1 MPRTERHPLMAET
14 EPVTAQIRTWWQRV
28 EIKRIVWIWLGLTVI
43 LAIFALI
50 VPARVMGPA
59 ASSTMVAVESTM
71 TVFSVAAAPV
81 MALVLAIAIY
91 SLVSWRSRGSEP
103 PIGDGLPI
111 RGNGR
116 VTATWMVVSSILTMF
131 VLIWG
136 LGEMQSLSAEA
147 STPNAMVVN
156 VTGQQWVWTFSYPQ
170 NGNVESEQLYL
181 PVNRPVVFHVTSKDV
196 IHSFWVVQ
204 MGIKVD
210 ANPGEVTKTG
220 VVPDRLG
227 TFDVHC
233 AELCGLL
240 HAHMETQ
247 AHVVSTTDFAAWITA
262 QERRAS

>member
-1 MPRTERHPLMAET
+1 MTQPAT
-14 EPVTAQIRTWWQRV
+14 VQIRTWWHRV
-28 EIKRIVWIWLGLTVI
+28 EIKRIVWTWLGLTV
-43 LAIFALI
+43 LLTIFALT
-50 VPARVMGPA
+50 VPARLMGPP
-59 ASSTMVAVESTM
+59 ASPTMRAVESTM
-71 TVFSVAAAPV
+71 TVFSVAASAV
-81 MALVLAIAIY
+81 MALVLAIAVY
-91 SLVSWRSRGSEP
+91 SLIGWRSRGSEP
-103 PIGDGLPI
+103 PIGDGPPI

-116 VTATWMVVSSILTMF
+116 VTATWIVLSAGLTMF
-131 VLIWG
+131 ALIWG

-204 MGIKVD
+204 MGIKID

-227 TFDVHC
+227 IFDVRC

-247 AHVVSTTDFAAWITA
+247 AHVVSSTDFAAWITA
-262 QERRAS
+262 QERPAS

>member
-1 MPRTERHPLMAET
+1 MDQT

-28 EIKRIVWIWLGLTVI
+28 EIKRIVWIWLGLTVV
-43 LAIFALI
+43 LTIFALI
-50 VPARVMGPA
+50 VPARLMGPP
-59 ASSTMVAVESTM
+59 ASPTMRAVESTM
-71 TVFSVAAAPV
+71 TIFSVAAAPV
-81 MALVLAIAIY
+81 MAVVLAIGVY
-91 SLVSWRSRGSEP
+91 SLIAWRSRGSEQ
-103 PIGDGLPI
+103 PIGDGPPI

-116 VTATWMVVSSILTMF
+116 VTATWVVVSSMLTVF
-131 VLIWG
+131 ALIWG

-147 STPNAMVVN
+147 ASPNAMVVD

-170 NGNVESEQLYL
+170 NGNVESDQLYL
-181 PVNRPVVFHVTSKDV
+181 PVDRPVVFHVTSKDV
-196 IHSFWVVQ
+196 IHSFWVVE

-227 TFDVHC
+227 TFTVRC

-247 AHVVSTTDFAAWITA
+247 AHVVSSTDFAAWIGA
-262 QERRAS
+262 QQSRAS

>member
-1 MPRTERHPLMAET
+1 MAET

-28 EIKRIVWIWLGLTVI
+28 EIKRIIWIWLGLTVV

-59 ASSTMVAVESTM
+59 ASSSMVAVESTM

-91 SLVSWRSRGSEP
+91 SLVGWRSRGSEP
-103 PIGDGLPI
+103 PIGDGPPI
-111 RGNGR
+111 RGNSR

-136 LGEMQSLSAEA
+136 LGEMQSLAAEA

-170 NGNVESEQLYL
+170 NGNVESDQLYL
-181 PVNRPVVFHVTSKDV
+181 PVNRPVVFHVTSTDV
-196 IHSFWVVQ
+196 IHSFWVVE

-210 ANPGEVTKTG
+210 ANPGQITKTG
-220 VVPDRLG
+220 VTPDKLG
-227 TFDVHC
+227 TFTVRC

-247 AHVVSTTDFAAWITA
+247 AHVVSSTVFAAWLTT
-262 QERRAS
+262 QEVAAP

>member
-1 MPRTERHPLMAET
+1 MSET
-14 EPVTAQIRTWWQRV
+14 EPVTVQIRTWWQRV
-28 EIKRIVWIWLGLTVI
+28 EIKRIVWTWLGLTV
-43 LAIFALI
+43 LLTIFALT
-50 VPARVMGPA
+50 VPTRLMGPP
-59 ASSTMVAVESTM
+59 ASPTMRAVESTM
-71 TVFSVAAAPV
+71 TVFSVAASAV
-81 MALVLAIAIY
+81 MALVLAIAVY
-91 SLVSWRSRGSEP
+91 SLIGWRSRGSEP
-103 PIGDGLPI
+103 PIGDGPPI

-116 VTATWMVVSSILTMF
+116 VTVAWIAVSTGLTMF
-131 VLIWG
+131 ALIWG
-136 LGEMQSLSAEA
+136 LGEMQSLSADA

-204 MGIKVD
+204 MGIKID

-227 TFDVHC
+227 TFDVRC

-247 AHVVSTTDFAAWITA
+247 AHVVSSTNFAAWITA
-262 QERRAS
+262 QERRPS

>member
-1 MPRTERHPLMAET
+1 MAET

-50 VPARVMGPA
+50 VPARLMGPA

-81 MALVLAIAIY
+81 MAVVLAIAIY
-91 SLVSWRSRGSEP
+91 SLVSWRSRGLEP
-103 PIGDGLPI
+103 PIGDGPPI
-111 RGNGR
+111 RGNAR
-116 VTATWMVVSSILTMF
+116 ATATWMVVSVGLTMF
-131 VLIWG
+131 ALIWG
-136 LGEMQSLSAEA
+136 LGEMQSLSADA

-170 NGNVESEQLYL
+170 NGNVESDQLYL

-227 TFDVHC
+227 IFDVRC

-240 HAHMETQ
+240 HAHMDTQ
-247 AHVVSTTDFAAWITA
+247 AHVVSSTNFAAWITA
-262 QERRAS
+262 QERPAS

>member
-1 MPRTERHPLMAET
+1 MAET
-14 EPVTAQIRTWWQRV
+14 ESVTAQIRTWWQRV

-81 MALVLAIAIY
+81 MALVLAVAIY
-91 SLVSWRSRGSEP
+91 SLIGWRSRGLEP

-116 VTATWMVVSSILTMF
+116 VTATWIVLSSGLTMF
-131 VLIWG
+131 ALIWG
-136 LGEMQSLSAEA
+136 LGEMQSLAAEA

-170 NGNVESEQLYL
+170 NGNVESDQLYL

-196 IHSFWVVQ
+196 IHSFWVVE

-210 ANPGEVTKTG
+210 ANPGQITKTG
-220 VVPDRLG
+220 VTPDKLG
-227 TFDVHC
+227 TFTVRC

-247 AHVVSTTDFAAWITA
+247 AHVVSNTAFAAWITT
-262 QERRAS
+262 QQSPAS

>member
-1 MPRTERHPLMAET
+1 M
-14 EPVTAQIRTWWQRV
+14 
-28 EIKRIVWIWLGLTVI
+28 
-43 LAIFALI
+43 IFALT
-50 VPARVMGPA
+50 VPARLMGPA
-59 ASSTMVAVESTM
+59 ASPTMRAVESTM
-71 TVFSVAAAPV
+71 TVFSVAASPV
-81 MALVLAIAIY
+81 MALVLAIAVF
-91 SLVSWRSRGSEP
+91 SLIGWRSRGSEP
-103 PIGDGLPI
+103 PIGDGPPI

-116 VTATWMVVSSILTMF
+116 VTATWIVLSAGLTMF
-131 VLIWG
+131 ALIWG

>member
-1 MPRTERHPLMAET
+1 MAQT
-14 EPVTAQIRTWWQRV
+14 EPVTAQISTWWQRV
-28 EIKRIVWIWLGLTVI
+28 EIKRIAWIWLGITVV
-43 LAIFALI
+43 LVVFALN
-50 VPARVMGPA
+50 VPARVMGSPA
-59 ASSTMVAVESTM
+59 SPTMRAVESTM

-81 MALVLAIAIY
+81 MALVLAVAIY
-91 SLVSWRSRGSEP
+91 SLIGWRSRGSAP
-103 PIGDGLPI
+103 PIGDGPPI
-111 RGNGR
+111 RGSGP
-116 VTATWMVVSSILTMF
+116 VTATWMVVSSLLTVF
-131 VLIWG
+131 LLIWG

-170 NGNVESEQLYL
+170 NGNVESDQLYL

-220 VVPDRLG
+220 VVPDTLG
-227 TFDVHC
+227 TFDVRC

-240 HAHMETQ
+240 HANMQTK
-247 AHVVSTTDFAAWITA
+247 AHVVSGTDFAAWLHA
-262 QERRAS
+262 QESRAS

>member
-1 MPRTERHPLMAET
+1 MSET
-14 EPVTAQIRTWWQRV
+14 EPVTVQIRTWWQRV
-28 EIKRIVWIWLGLTVI
+28 EIKRIVWTWLGLTV
-43 LAIFALI
+43 LLTIFALT
-50 VPARVMGPA
+50 VPTRLMGPP
-59 ASSTMVAVESTM
+59 ASPTMRAVESTM
-71 TVFSVAAAPV
+71 TVEH
-81 MALVLAIAIY
+81 VLAALAGCGIDNAVIE
-91 SLVSWRSRGSEP
+91 LDAAEP
-103 PIGDGLPI
+103 PIGDGPPI

-116 VTATWMVVSSILTMF
+116 VTVAWIAVSTGLTMF
-131 VLIWG
+131 ALIWG
-136 LGEMQSLSAEA
+136 LGEMQSLSADA

-204 MGIKVD
+204 MGIKID

-227 TFDVHC
+227 TFDVRC

-247 AHVVSTTDFAAWITA
+247 AHVVSSSNFAAWITA

>member
-1 MPRTERHPLMAET
+1 MTQSAT
-14 EPVTAQIRTWWQRV
+14 VQIRTWWQRV
-28 EIKRIVWIWLGLTVI
+28 EIKRIVWTWLGLTV
-43 LAIFALI
+43 LLTIFALT
-50 VPARVMGPA
+50 VPARLMGPP
-59 ASSTMVAVESTM
+59 ASPTMRAVESTM
-71 TVFSVAAAPV
+71 TVFSVAASAV
-81 MALVLAIAIY
+81 MALVLAIAVY
-91 SLVSWRSRGSEP
+91 SLIGWRSRGSEP
-103 PIGDGLPI
+103 PIGDGPPI

-116 VTATWMVVSSILTMF
+116 VTATWIVLSTGLTMF
-131 VLIWG
+131 ALIWG

-170 NGNVESEQLYL
+170 NGNVESDQLYL

-204 MGIKVD
+204 MGIKID

-227 TFDVHC
+227 TFDVRC

>member
-1 MPRTERHPLMAET
+1 MAQT

-28 EIKRIVWIWLGLTVI
+28 EIKRIVWIWLGLTI
-43 LAIFALI
+43 LLTIFALV
-50 VPARVMGPA
+50 VPARLMGTA
-59 ASSTMVAVESTM
+59 ASPTMRAVESTM
-71 TVFSVAAAPV
+71 TIFSVAAAPV
-81 MALVLAIAIY
+81 MALVLAIAAY
-91 SLVSWRSRGSEP
+91 SLIAWRTRGPEQ
-103 PIGDGLPI
+103 PIGDGPPI

-116 VTATWMVVSSILTMF
+116 VTATWMVLSAVLTMF

-147 STPNAMVVN
+147 STSDVMVVD

-170 NGNVESEQLYL
+170 NGNVESDQLYL
-181 PVNRPVVFHVTSKDV
+181 PVNRPVIFHVTSKDV
-196 IHSFWVVQ
+196 IHSFWVVE

-210 ANPGEVTKTG
+210 ANPGEVTKTS

-227 TFDVHC
+227 TYVVRC

-247 AHVVSTTDFAAWITA
+247 AHVVSSTDFAAWITA
-262 QERRAS
+262 QHSAAS

>member
-1 MPRTERHPLMAET
+1 MTQSPT
-14 EPVTAQIRTWWQRV
+14 VQIRTWWQRV
-28 EIKRIVWIWLGLTVI
+28 EIKRIVWTWLGLTV
-43 LAIFALI
+43 LLMIFALT
-50 VPARVMGPA
+50 VPARLMGPA
-59 ASSTMVAVESTM
+59 ASPTMRAVESTM
-71 TVFSVAAAPV
+71 TVFSVAASPV
-81 MALVLAIAIY
+81 MALVLAIAVF
-91 SLVSWRSRGSEP
+91 SLIGWRSRGSEP
-103 PIGDGLPI
+103 PIGDGPPI

-116 VTATWMVVSSILTMF
+116 VTATWIVLSAGLTMF
-131 VLIWG
+131 ALIWG

-227 TFDVHC
+227 TFDVRC

-247 AHVVSTTDFAAWITA
+247 AHVVSSADFAAWLTT
-262 QERRAS
+262 QEAAAS